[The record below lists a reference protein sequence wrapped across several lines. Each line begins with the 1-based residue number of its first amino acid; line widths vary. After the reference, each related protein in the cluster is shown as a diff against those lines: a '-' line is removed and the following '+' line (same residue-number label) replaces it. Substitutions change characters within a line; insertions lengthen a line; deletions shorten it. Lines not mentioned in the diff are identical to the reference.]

1 MRNLKRITLYIMSI
15 VDIFSLIAA
24 FIVSYI
30 IKFRLVEKNSEGL
43 VSFSSYMTL
52 LVCSILAYLLV
63 NIIFLY
69 NDNFIERSSAKE
81 LLATLKMVVYVT
93 IMIILFMFIKGEWIC

>member
-30 IKFRLVEKNSEGL
+30 IKFRLVEKIVRDWFHL
-43 VSFSSYMTL
+43 HL
-52 LVCSILAYLLV
+52 I
-63 NIIFLY
+63 
-69 NDNFIERSSAKE
+69 
-81 LLATLKMVVYVT
+81 
-93 IMIILFMFIKGEWIC
+93 

>member
-43 VSFSSYMTL
+43 VSSSSYMTL

-69 NDNFIERSSAKE
+69 NDNFIERNNLNFSR
-81 LLATLKMVVYVT
+81 
-93 IMIILFMFIKGEWIC
+93 G